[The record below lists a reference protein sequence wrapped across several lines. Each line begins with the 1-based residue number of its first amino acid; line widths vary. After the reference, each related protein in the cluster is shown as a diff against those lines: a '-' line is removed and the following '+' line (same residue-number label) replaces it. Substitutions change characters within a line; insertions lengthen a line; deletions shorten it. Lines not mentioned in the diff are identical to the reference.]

1 MKILFI
7 TATRI
12 GDAVLSTGLLHHLI
26 RQHSNARIT
35 VVCGR
40 PAAPLFAAAPSV
52 ERVIA
57 LDKMVWSLH
66 WLEMWT
72 RCVTTA
78 WDMVVD
84 LRRTPL
90 SHLLRATRSRHLGR
104 NRETV
109 HRVVKLAGVLDLEAD
124 PPAPRIW
131 VGSAQERLAQDCVPD
146 GPPVLAI
153 GPAANWAAKTWP
165 AANFAAL
172 AARLAARKGILPGAR
187 IAIFGRDDERPQV
200 LEAIEAVPVKRRL
213 DLVGRLDLL
222 EVFACLR
229 RCAMYIGND
238 SGLMHLAAA
247 SGIPTLG
254 LFGPSPEQHYAPWG
268 PLCGVVRA
276 SKGYD
281 EIFPPGF
288 DHRNTGTLMD
298 SLSVDAAEEAARE
311 LWQQA
316 EAAEA

>member
-12 GDAVLSTGLLHHLI
+12 GDAVLSTGLLHHLVH
-26 RQHSNARIT
+26 QYPKARIT

-40 PAAPLFAAAPSV
+40 PAAPLFAAAPNI

-66 WLEMWT
+66 WLEMWA
-72 RCVTTA
+72 RCVSTA
-78 WDMVVD
+78 WDIVVD
-84 LRRTPL
+84 LRRAPL
-90 SHLLRATRSRHLGR
+90 SYLLRARQSRHLGR
-104 NRETV
+104 NRESV
-109 HRVVKLAGVLDLEAD
+109 HRVVKMASVFDLEED
-124 PPAPRIW
+124 PPAPCIW
-131 VGSAQERLAQDCVPD
+131 VGSAQERLARDRVPD
-146 GPPVLAI
+146 GGPVLAI
-153 GPAANWAAKTWP
+153 GPAANWTAKTWP

-172 AARLAARKGILPGAR
+172 VTRLTSGKGVFRGAR
-187 IAIFGRDDERPQV
+187 IAILGRDDERPQV
-200 LEAIEAVPVKRRL
+200 LEAIEAVPKKRRL

-247 SGIPTLG
+247 AGIPTLG

-288 DHRNTGTLMD
+288 DHRNPCNLMD
-298 SLSVDAAEEAARE
+298 SLSVDAVEEAARE
-311 LWQQA
+311 LWQR
-316 EAAEA
+316 AAAAKA